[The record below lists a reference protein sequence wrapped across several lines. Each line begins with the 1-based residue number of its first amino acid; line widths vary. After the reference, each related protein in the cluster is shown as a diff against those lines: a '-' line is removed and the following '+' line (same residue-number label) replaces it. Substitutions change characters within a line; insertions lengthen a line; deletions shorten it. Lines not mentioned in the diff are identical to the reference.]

1 MKKVDV
7 EFRLLFRRASFL
19 RFLDLSIIF
28 SWRFRIKSTIFT
40 VPSFRH
46 LNGIDPL
53 FVHVYHQYLQLDFER
68 IQSL

>member
-19 RFLDLSIIF
+19 RFLDLSIF
-28 SWRFRIKSTIFT
+28 GRRFRIKSTIFT
-40 VPSFRH
+40 VASFRH
-46 LNGIDPL
+46 IHGIDPR
-53 FVHVYHQYLQLDFER
+53 FVHVCHQYLQPDFER